1 MRFRVMAQMRTLVG
15 DRSIRGGP
23 EASTAATTKTKRLN
37 YLQMAGES
45 DAESESDTEDTE
57 NDPELRRFVAGWHGG
72 CRDPCQRVK
81 KKRKSPGEIV

>member
-1 MRFRVMAQMRTLVG
+1 MRFRVMAQMRTLVR

-23 EASTAATTKTKRLN
+23 EASTAATPKTKRLD

-72 CRDPCQRVK
+72 CRDPCQRLK
-81 KKRKSPGEIV
+81 KKRKSAGKIV